1 MDRYCLPVW
10 DWKDSRK
17 GWDIRKRIYVNALD
31 RILTFLF
38 HIGCLCCL
46 IMDDFLLCFYWFSK
60 KRLFL
65 FLPVIYRL
73 LPLSIQL
80 YIDVCLLHSFPS
92 TALKWK
98 RGNEKETPKSIVWLL
113 SIEEKPTKVCLYRFF
128 PPVTLFFFSPSS
140 SSFPNSQ
147 SLEKKRKPDSGNNLA
162 LAFAITCPP
171 LISIGRRL
179 VYLLCNISPPRNRLN
194 QSLGPI

>member
-113 SIEEKPTKVCLYRFF
+113 SIEEKPTKFVYIDFSLLWHY
-128 PPVTLFFFSPSS
+128 FFFRLLLLLFPILNRSRRKGNLIVATTWRWRSPS
-140 SSFPNSQ
+140 P
-147 SLEKKRKPDSGNNLA
+147 
-162 LAFAITCPP
+162 
-171 LISIGRRL
+171 
-179 VYLLCNISPPRNRLN
+179 VLL
-194 QSLGPI
+194 